1 MKIAVVSEDGVSV
14 SQHFGR
20 APLYVVVTVKKG
32 QIVGNEKRAKVGHHV
47 FAAEEQHAP
56 RPEQHG
62 YGAASRARH
71 ERMAGSIGDCEVV
84 IAGGMGRGA
93 YESMQAH
100 GIRPILTDV
109 RDISEAALQCAQGT
123 LPDLMDRMH

>member
-20 APLYVVVTVKKG
+20 APLYVVVEVEGG
-32 QIVGNEKRAKVGHHV
+32 QIVGNEKRSKVGHHV
-47 FAAEEQHAP
+47 FASEDRQGP
-56 RPEQHG
+56 RREQHG
-62 YGAASRARH
+62 YGAASHARH
-71 ERMAGSIGDCEVV
+71 ERMASSIADCEVV

-93 YESMQAH
+93 FGSMQAQ

-109 RDISEAALQCAQGT
+109 ADIRQAALQCAQGT
-123 LPDLMDRMH
+123 LPNLMDRLH